1 MLERPIAAF
10 DIETIPDPAY
20 GRRVDGLSGDDATVI
35 RTMVAQRLEET
46 KGRTAYPAP
55 PLHRVVAVSVAWL
68 DPAKNRFAI
77 KALGDGAWDE
87 PSQLRA
93 FAKLLD
99 HDPAPRLVS
108 WNGNGFDLPILRY
121 RSMLHRIAMPGLY
134 RSAGPWRW
142 NNYEN
147 RYHDMHLDLMDV
159 LSGYGASR
167 RVGLAMLGDLL
178 AFPNKAFL
186 EHDVYEHLLRGED
199 ELIRTY
205 CKLDVVTT
213 LLGFLRWCL
222 HRGELSHHDED
233 RLVGLVATELA
244 RQSDADWSEIVAA
257 LGHRPEAA

>member
-1 MLERPIAAF
+1 MLDRPIAVF
-10 DIETIPDPAY
+10 DIETIPDPDY
-20 GRRVDGLSGDDATVI
+20 GRRVDSLIGDDATVI

-68 DPAKNRFAI
+68 DPTKNRFAI

-134 RSAGPWRW
+134 RSTGAWRW

-147 RYHDMHLDLMDV
+147 RFHDMHLDLMDV

-178 AFPNKAFL
+178 GFPNKAFL
-186 EHDVYEHLLRGED
+186 EHDVYEHLLRGDD

-213 LLGFLRWCL
+213 LLAFLRWCL
-222 HRGELSHHDED
+222 HRGDLRHQEED
-233 RLVGLVATELA
+233 RLVSLVATELA
-244 RQSDADWSEIVAA
+244 TQPDADWSDIVSALQRPLKAA
-257 LGHRPEAA
+257 